1 MKILLISDLHSQK
14 KTLVSLER
22 IIERNKPDALICAGD
37 IAQGNDIEFL
47 EKLFGIIEKNKLPS
61 FLIWGNSEG
70 ELAREFI
77 INSPYNIH
85 LQRKKLGNLD
95 IVGIAGVD
103 EVAAF
108 DTKIL
113 KDAILVTHR
122 PPLKGALNSKYPN
135 SPKYHLSGHLHFAAS
150 LKVYPATIHIQVP
163 TLQAGRFGIFEPD
176 QGRVK
181 FFFDR

>member
-1 MKILLISDLHSQK
+1 VKILLISDLHSQK
-14 KTLVSLER
+14 KTLAALER
-22 IIERNKPDALICAGD
+22 IIKRDKFDGLICAGD

-47 EKLFGIIEKNKLPS
+47 EKLFGIIEKNKLPI

-85 LQRKKLGNLD
+85 LQRKKLGNLS

-122 PPLKGALNSKYPN
+122 PPLKRTLNSKYPN
-135 SPKYHLSGHLHFAAS
+135 SPKYHLSGHLHFAACS
-150 LKVYPATIHIQVP
+150 RVYPATIHIQIP
-163 TLQAGRFGIFEPD
+163 TLQAGRFGIFDPE
-176 QGRVK
+176 QGQTE